1 MNVVYNIKIKSK
13 YEVYD
18 GIALKKDKIYYARDC
33 GKGWFA
39 LIDEEGEEYAYPPE
53 LFEVIDDSKR
63 NSSIKTIYT
72 KLPEKPKRKDV
83 NIAVAG
89 K

>member
-1 MNVVYNIKIKSK
+1 MNVIYNIKVKSK
-13 YEVYD
+13 HEVYW
-18 GIALKKDKIYYARDC
+18 GTALKKDKIYDARDC

-53 LFEVIDDSKR
+53 LFEVIEDNSTKTVYDKTDIIPEKSKR
-63 NSSIKTIYT
+63 KN
-72 KLPEKPKRKDV
+72 V